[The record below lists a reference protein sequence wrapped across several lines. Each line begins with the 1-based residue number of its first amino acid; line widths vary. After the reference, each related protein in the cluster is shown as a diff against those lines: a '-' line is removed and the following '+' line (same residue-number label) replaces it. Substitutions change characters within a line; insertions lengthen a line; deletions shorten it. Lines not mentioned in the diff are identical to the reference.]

1 MKHIVIDTRQPEEYS
16 RSHVDGAINIPV
28 MEFASG
34 ELPKSLVGVP
44 KDAPIILYCLSGQRS
59 NTCSMILREYGFSNI
74 TNGINEGRTR
84 QLLSK
89 T

>member
-1 MKHIVIDTRQPEEYS
+1 MKQIVIDTRQPEEYS
-16 RSHVDGAINIPV
+16 RSHVEGAISIPV

-34 ELPKSLVGVP
+34 KLPESLNGVP
-44 KDAPIILYCLSGQRS
+44 KETPIILYCLSGQRS
-59 NTCSMILREYGFSNI
+59 NTCSMILREYGFSDI